1 MSITTVKSFVTKGIR
16 AVPVTVSVSITD
28 GIGIHLVGVQD
39 ASVKEILL
47 RVCTAL
53 QALGYRVPGKKIIID
68 IKAADGRF
76 VTTDASNLDLPVAV
90 AILVASEQMSVAK
103 KHLEEYAIVGEL
115 GLNGS
120 VRAIRGAYG
129 IATAAN
135 KVILPQDNGRGLKG
149 KLGVYGANKVY
160 LVSNI
165 EEVLHVF
172 RDPIMFDLDVVPLK
186 DAEREVEISTAVDL
200 AFLRG
205 NEAVRRAL
213 EIAAAGGHDIRITG
227 NGGTGFLVKCLH
239 SILPPMTEK
248 EAAETT
254 TIYQARGTNCIAPD
268 GRPLRIPDTGTS
280 VPALVGG
287 GGGAVLPGE
296 VTLAHN
302 GVLFLRELGDW
313 PKSLSLCLRGVRNDR
328 KVTVSRLSEKFEF
341 PADFLLMG
349 TAHTCPCGR
358 GEEKCTCTASQ
369 KKVYREV
376 VDKVSDGLFDM
387 YCHVESVDISPVR
400 VSESGEAVKA
410 RVVAAR
416 RLQERRFA
424 GTETKTN
431 GTMTPEQ
438 IRTFCPITEEVE
450 KTYQRLV
457 SSFAPNRTEYF
468 TSVLKVARTIADLD
482 GSENIEE
489 LHVVE
494 AAAYCRCFR

>member
-1 MSITTVKSFVTKGIR
+1 MKTTTIKSFVTKGIR
-16 AVPVTVSVSITD
+16 AVPVTVSVSVTD

-53 QALGYRVPGKKIIID
+53 QALGYHVPGKKIVID
-68 IKAADGRF
+68 IKEADGRF
-76 VTTDASNLDLPVAV
+76 VTTDASNLDLPVAIG
-90 AILVASEQMSVAK
+90 ILAASEQVSVAK
-103 KHLEEYAIVGEL
+103 KRLEEYAIVGEL

-129 IATAAN
+129 IATAAD

-149 KLGVYGANKVY
+149 KPGVYGANKVY

-172 RDPIMFDLDVVPLK
+172 RDPIMFDLDIVPLK
-186 DAEREVEISTAVDL
+186 DAERKVEISTAVDL

-227 NGGTGFLVKCLH
+227 NGGTDFLVKCLY
-239 SILPPMTEK
+239 SLLPPMTEK
-248 EAAETT
+248 EATETT

-268 GRPLRIPDTGTS
+268 GRPLRIPDMGTS
-280 VPALVGG
+280 VPALIGG
-287 GGGAVLPGE
+287 GGRAVLPGE

-376 VDKVSDGLFDM
+376 VDKVSEGLFDM
-387 YCHVESVDISPVR
+387 YCRVEGVDISPVR

-410 RVVAAR
+410 RVAAAR
-416 RLQERRFA
+416 KIQERRFA
-424 GTETKTN
+424 DTDIKTN
-431 GTMTPEQ
+431 ADMTPVEFNTYGHLSEEG
-438 IRTFCPITEEVE
+438 RTAL
-450 KTYQRLV
+450 QRFTDYP
-457 SSFAPNRTEYF
+457 SHPEFAL
-468 TSVLKVARTIADLD
+468 SVMRVARTIADLD
-482 GSENIEE
+482 GSETIKAE
-489 LHVVE
+489 HIAE
-494 AAAYCRCFR
+494 AAGYCQYI